1 MTSKKANLYLCVAAV
16 THRNGKNIHSMSD
29 AVHRNP
35 RAFSGFTNRVEIT
48 SKLSGLSATLLKL
61 NNHGSVDLEKLDR
74 NQRILLRES
83 LQELIADL
91 REDNVSD
98 DIKEILRGIPGL
110 ESLDEKVI
118 YDLYVSINL

>member
-1 MTSKKANLYLCVAAV
+1 MNPKNANLYLCVAAV

-29 AVHRNP
+29 AVANNP

-48 SKLSGLSATLLKL
+48 SRLSGLSARL
-61 NNHGSVDLEKLDR
+61 NRDQK
-74 NQRILLRES
+74 ILLRES

-98 DIKEILRGIPGL
+98 DIKEILMGIPGL